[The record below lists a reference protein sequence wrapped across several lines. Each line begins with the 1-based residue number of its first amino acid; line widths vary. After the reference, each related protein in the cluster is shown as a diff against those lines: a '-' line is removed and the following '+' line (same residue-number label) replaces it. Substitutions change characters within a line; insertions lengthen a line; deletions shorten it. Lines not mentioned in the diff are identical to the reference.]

1 MSAPGRY
8 EHSDAHARPL
18 LFFGF
23 GLALL
28 LAGSMAVSAWFSQS
42 LTDELAGEERP
53 SPIEALR
60 KAPEGPELQAIP
72 ARELELH
79 RAWEQQQLTRAGWI
93 DPVNQIVRI
102 PIEDAME
109 LSLREGFPV
118 RAEAKPR

>member
-1 MSAPGRY
+1 MSATGRY

-42 LTDELAGEERP
+42 LSDELAGEEQP
-53 SPIEALR
+53 SPIEGLR
-60 KAPEGPELQAIP
+60 KAPEGPELQSIP

-79 RAWEQQQLTRAGWI
+79 HAWEQRMLTQAAWI
-93 DPVNQIVRI
+93 DPLNQIVRI
-102 PIEDAME
+102 PIEDAMK
-109 LSLREGFPV
+109 LSLAEGYPV
-118 RAEAKPR
+118 RAEEQKR

>member
-1 MSAPGRY
+1 MSAAGKY

-18 LFFGF
+18 LFYGI

-42 LTDELAGEERP
+42 LSDELAAEEQP

-60 KAPEGPELQAIP
+60 TLPDGPELQPIP

-79 RAWEQQQLTRAGWI
+79 HAWEQKMLTEAAWI
-93 DPVNQIVRI
+93 DPLNQLVRI
-102 PIEDAME
+102 PIEDAMK
-109 LSLREGFPV
+109 LSLAEGFPV
-118 RAEAKPR
+118 RAEEQKR